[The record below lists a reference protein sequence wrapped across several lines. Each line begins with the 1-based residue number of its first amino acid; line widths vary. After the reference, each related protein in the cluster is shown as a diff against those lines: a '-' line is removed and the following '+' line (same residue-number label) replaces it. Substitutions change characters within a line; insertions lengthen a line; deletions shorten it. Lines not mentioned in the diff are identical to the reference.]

1 MFWHKEEKK
10 KRESKELDLN
20 WFEAW
25 YKFDLLQKIHIMVTH
40 RLKVL
45 QFNDSSGRSVLCKT
59 AEQLLEFLFNMET
72 WKDIPWYEWKYQV
85 SNIWNINSLSFNKT
99 KVCKSLN
106 KYTDKDWYL
115 YVKLCK
121 DWKVTHFRVSRLV
134 LQAFIRNPEQKEQAN
149 HKNGIRNDNRLENLE
164 WVTDTENKRHSFRE
178 LWRKEKMFRKY
189 VLQYS
194 LDWEFIKR
202 WDSRTD
208 ARLATWVNNISK
220 ALSWEIKRAGNFIWK
235 I

>member
-1 MFWHKEEKK
+1 MLEYKIITYNPKALTVLWNDNWQLCSIYENMMFFSREVKK
-10 KRESKELDLN
+10 KRESKELELS

-106 KYTDKDWYL
+106 
-115 YVKLCK
+115 
-121 DWKVTHFRVSRLV
+121 
-134 LQAFIRNPEQKEQAN
+134 I
-149 HKNGIRNDNRLENLE
+149 
-164 WVTDTENKRHSFRE
+164 
-178 LWRKEKMFRKY
+178 
-189 VLQYS
+189 
-194 LDWEFIKR
+194 
-202 WDSRTD
+202 
-208 ARLATWVNNISK
+208 
-220 ALSWEIKRAGNFIWK
+220 
-235 I
+235 